1 MRSPSLSTW
10 LTAFTVGIVVVTTAV
25 VGVAGFAVL
34 RRLAEDE
41 AIARVRLGSTS
52 ALGAMERDGSRLL
65 ISARLLAERPT
76 LRRILSSGDVGG
88 SQEYLSVFQRTS
100 LLSGCAVVVDGR
112 VRVAVGS
119 LPWDELLRRRTEVGH
134 WFVSDPSGTAPLVL
148 AATCEIPGFPGGE
161 VMVAHRLDRAYAEK
175 VGDKVELEVEIFTR
189 RPEDLSTPLRRQAI
203 VEERL
208 LSGRDVGPERFLAVQ
223 PLSDP
228 SGTVAG
234 GIEATLPA
242 AIVETPLKKLA
253 RTLLLLTAGVGIVAA
268 LFSLGVARRVA
279 RPVGT
284 LTAAAA
290 RIGLGD
296 FSLPVPRVG
305 GLETG
310 TLAATMEEMRG
321 RILRLTTE
329 LRHRKAQAE
338 AILSGIAEG
347 VFAVDRERRLR
358 YLNPQAAALLGI
370 DVDQAIGRFCGDV
383 LHPQKM
389 SGDRP
394 CDSACPILHAR
405 FRGNAQATE
414 HLLLA
419 GGDRRTVVITSAHPA
434 TEEENAA
441 EQADQFQ
448 VLRDETEAEATRRL
462 RDAVLANISHEFRSP
477 LSAQLASI
485 ELLRDQLPEL
495 DRDEILALVL
505 SLERGALRLTRL
517 IDNLLESTRIEAGQH
532 ALRRREV
539 ALDEVVEEAVGLMA
553 PLIDQRHQQLEVN
566 LPYPLPPIL
575 GDGPRLT
582 QVLVNL
588 LANANKFSPAETTI
602 HLGAEVGEDEIRVWV
617 EDEGGGL
624 PAGAAEKLFERFMR
638 APGDEP
644 EQRGIGLGLWIVKSI
659 VDRHGGRVEAAS
671 SLAGTRM
678 DVFLPR
684 WRNHEN
690 PDR

>member
-1 MRSPSLSTW
+1 MRSPSLSSW
-10 LTAFTVGIVVVTTAV
+10 LTTFTVGIVVVTTTV

-41 AIARVRLGSTS
+41 AVARVRLGATS
-52 ALGAMERDGSRLL
+52 ASEAMERDGVRLL
-65 ISARLLAERPT
+65 ISAQLLAERPT
-76 LRRILSSGDVGG
+76 LRRILSSGDVAG

-100 LLSGCAVVVDGR
+100 LLAGCAVVVDGR
-112 VRVAVGS
+112 VRVAAGS
-119 LPWDELLRRRTEVGH
+119 LPWDELLRRRPAVGH
-134 WFVSDPSGTAPLVL
+134 WFVSDLSSSPPLVL
-148 AATCEIPGFPGGE
+148 GATYAIPDFPGGE
-161 VMVAHRLDRAYAEK
+161 VMVGHRLDRAYADK
-175 VGDKVELEVEIFTR
+175 VGDKVELGVEIFTR
-189 RPEDLSTPLRRQAI
+189 RPEDLAAPLRRQSV
-203 VEERL
+203 VEDRL
-208 LSGRDVGPERFLAVQ
+208 LAGRDVRPERFLAVQ
-223 PLSDP
+223 PVRDP
-228 SGTVAG
+228 SGTVVG

-242 AIVETPLKKLA
+242 AIVEAPLDKLA

-268 LFSLGVARRVA
+268 LFSLGMARRVA
-279 RPVGT
+279 RPVEA
-284 LTAAAA
+284 LTEAAA

-296 FSLPVPRVG
+296 FSSPVPRVG
-305 GLETG
+305 GRETG
-310 TLAATMEEMRG
+310 TLAVTMEEMRG
-321 RILRLTTE
+321 RVLRLTTE
-329 LRHRKAQAE
+329 LRHQEAQAQ

-347 VFAVDRERRLR
+347 VFAVDRERRLS

-370 DVDQAIGRFCGDV
+370 DADTAIGRFCGDV
-383 LHPQKM
+383 LRPQKV

-394 CDSACPILHAR
+394 CDAACPILHAR

-495 DRDEILALVL
+495 DRDEILTLVL

-566 LPYPLPPIL
+566 LPYPLPSIV

-602 HLGAEVGEDEIRVWV
+602 HLGAEVGEAEIRLWV

-624 PAGAAEKLFERFMR
+624 PAGAADKLFERFMR

-671 SLAGTRM
+671 SRAGTRM

-684 WRNHEN
+684 WRDHEN
-690 PDR
+690 SDR